1 MPQVPQVIYQC
12 LGFNAAPV
20 CVPLCAEAAAG
31 VGPRQQLLPPVAGR
45 GLVGENHPAVP
56 LLPAAGPHRLPQR
69 ADRLPGGAHR
79 HM

>member
-1 MPQVPQVIYQC
+1 MSNSLILSSP
-12 LGFNAAPV
+12 
-20 CVPLCAEAAAG
+20 CAEAAVG
-31 VGPRQQLLPPVAGR
+31 VGPLQQLLPTVAGR
-45 GLVGENHPAVP
+45 GLVRENHLTVP